1 MGKCTTGW
9 IGRWTEGWI
18 DGRVDGSGDGWM
30 GGGECAGMQQMGIW
44 DRQANRQTFAPS
56 AAAWNGG
63 AGGSTGWGSPQ
74 AGSSWHSTAWGH
86 GDPVATARTSRAS
99 SVHVPG
105 QVASGVCSCEAASHL
120 CPGWGS
126 LSRHLLPSR
135 PRAKGRTEGG
145 GVSVWD
151 LDLQP
156 SHLTRLCVL
165 RCPHPNHHCTPT
177 TIVPRSPLH
186 SLQILPLP
194 IGAVITSDC
203 CRGNARG
210 AFPLQAG
217 AVTLIP
223 IFPLGN
229 RADVPVQTCVGFFC
243 VRAHRCAFSS
253 RLCTPVRLLQPFAE
267 MLLSVR
273 SLMSRHGG
281 VN

>member
-1 MGKCTTGW
+1 MPACSRWVSGTDRQTDRPLPPLQLPGMEVQGALQDGAHHRQGAPGTAQPGGTGTRW
-9 IGRWTEGWI
+9 RQRGHPERPPSMCRGRWH
-18 DGRVDGSGDGWM
+18 RV
-30 GGGECAGMQQMGIW
+30 
-44 DRQANRQTFAPS
+44 S
-56 AAAWNGG
+56 AAVRPPLI
-63 AGGSTGWGSPQ
+63 SVQ
-74 AGSSWHSTAWGH
+74 AGARF
-86 GDPVATARTSRAS
+86 PVTCCP
-99 SVHVPG
+99 PG
-105 QVASGVCSCEAASHL
+105 
-120 CPGWGS
+120 PG
-126 LSRHLLPSR
+126 
-135 PRAKGRTEGG
+135 PRGGRRGG

-177 TIVPRSPLH
+177 TIVPRSRLH

-194 IGAVITSDC
+194 ISAVITSDC